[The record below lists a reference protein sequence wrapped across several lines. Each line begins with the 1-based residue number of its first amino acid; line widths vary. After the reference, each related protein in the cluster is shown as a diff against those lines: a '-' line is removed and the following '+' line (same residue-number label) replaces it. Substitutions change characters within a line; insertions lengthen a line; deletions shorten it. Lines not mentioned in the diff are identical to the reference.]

1 MPVRSKETTDSTK
14 LVVAPKSA
22 VPSCRPRCWKSTRN
36 ENEGDEKFRE
46 KKDSRGHRTK
56 GKRKIKKKT
65 KDLRGKKK
73 LSTRCCT
80 TLGVSGF

>member
-46 KKDSRGHRTK
+46 KRIREDIGQRERE
-56 GKRKIKKKT
+56 RLKKP
-65 KDLRGKKK
+65 RI
-73 LSTRCCT
+73 
-80 TLGVSGF
+80 